1 MSKERHM
8 ALWQE
13 GYKSY
18 IKRKNRHPNDNVLV
32 EVVDMLTK
40 NLRNITR
47 GFSIDQL
54 LKQYGDWD
62 FDFPKEIYGDQWDYY
77 MNYKQD
83 EYVGGNYV
91 ILSTFE
97 DAAYYIIFQEIIEN
111 ADF

>member
-8 ALWQE
+8 ALWHE

-18 IKRKNRHPNDNVLV
+18 KRRRERHPGDNVLP
-32 EVVDMLTK
+32 EVMQMLVR
-40 NLRNITR
+40 NLRDKTK
-47 GFSIDQL
+47 GFTVDEL
-54 LKQYGDWD
+54 LKQYADWD
-62 FDFPKEIYGDQWDYY
+62 FNFSKEIYGDQWDYY
-77 MNYKQD
+77 MNYEQK

-111 ADF
+111 AEF